1 MDVPTL
7 NPNLRASDALSLL
20 FNRSAPKPHLFGFLA
35 TPPSPLCL
43 RNGALFAGNNVAPAA
58 EIIYIFSFL
67 PSLLCHVQLVVAA
80 EPVSEEER
88 AKGGGG
94 GWERE
99 GEPAMGTRHADRYSG
114 WARDAP
120 PSALPLGGQAAPPPP
135 HPVKRGGGEE
145 RKARAVIPLPLL
157 RLAES
162 SVRSAGQAGWLQT
175 SARGNFQGKNAK
187 LFSMLIRN
195 LRAEPTLK

>member
-7 NPNLRASDALSLL
+7 NPNLRASEALSLL

-145 RKARAVIPLPLL
+145 GEGSDPAAAAEVGRVVSQVSWTGGLAPNQCTRKF
-157 RLAES
+157 S
-162 SVRSAGQAGWLQT
+162 GQEREVVFDVNQ
-175 SARGNFQGKNAK
+175 K
-187 LFSMLIRN
+187 L
-195 LRAEPTLK
+195 EG